1 MNDSPPD
8 PPHPPRE
15 GGEAPEPGGGAAN
28 KALDA
33 EGVDQPRPPK
43 QEEGA
48 RTGFRRFIGVDLGGG
63 RGKNTAVARLEL
75 GVGPTGRP
83 RLAVAEAKVRHG
95 QRGTGLAIDEPGGD
109 ALFRDEVLVAYLER
123 WVDDA
128 TVVAIDAPLTLPPCI
143 RCQLACPTVARCTV
157 PVVAWM
163 RRWAPRL
170 AARGRSDP
178 GKPSIT
184 PYTQRSSELL
194 QRAVGISPRETLGQG
209 TGPVAARA
217 AYLRRVLSPKLRLHE
232 NLIEVHPRATI
243 EQVFGAD
250 MARHARHG
258 DDDRVWATRK
268 RVLAG
273 LVEGIAFDYVW
284 PELVVR
290 NTHMFHA
297 VLGAFTAFLWARQGL
312 RGPTDLVSATPTA
325 TTPDDLTAAI
335 EDLGSLWLEDGWV
348 FVPPAITRPRRG

>member
-1 MNDSPPD
+1 MST
-8 PPHPPRE
+8 PRQ
-15 GGEAPEPGGGAAN
+15 AAR
-28 KALDA
+28 D
-33 EGVDQPRPPK
+33 
-43 QEEGA
+43 
-48 RTGFRRFIGVDLGGG
+48 GFRRFIGVDLGGG

-75 GVGPTGRP
+75 SVGPGGRP

-95 QRGTGLAIDEPGGD
+95 QRGTGLSVDDPGGD

-123 WVDDA
+123 WVDDR
-128 TVVAIDAPLTLPPCI
+128 TVVAIDAPLTLPPCV
-143 RCQLACPTVARCTV
+143 RCQLPCPTVARCTV

-163 RRWAPRL
+163 RRFGPRL
-170 AARGRSDP
+170 QARGRSDP
-178 GKPSIT
+178 SKPSVT
-184 PYTQRSSELL
+184 PYTQRSVEVL
-194 QRAVGISPRETLGQG
+194 QRAVGIRPRETLGQG

-217 AYLRRVLSPKLRLHE
+217 AYLRRVLSPRLRLHE

-243 EQVFGAD
+243 EQVFGPAV
-250 MARHARHG
+250 AQRARHG

-268 RVLAG
+268 RVLSG

-312 RGPTDLVSATPTA
+312 RGPADLAGATPVA
-325 TTPDDLTAAI
+325 TSPDDFAQAI
-335 EDLGSLWLEDGWV
+335 AQLGTLWLEDGWV
-348 FVPPAITRPRRG
+348 FIPPATARSRREG

>member
-1 MNDSPPD
+1 MSEL
-8 PPHPPRE
+8 PHAP
-15 GGEAPEPGGGAAN
+15 PEP
-28 KALDA
+28 L
-33 EGVDQPRPPK
+33 VR
-43 QEEGA
+43 EGA
-48 RTGFRRFIGVDLGGG
+48 RAGFGRFIGVDLGGG

-75 GVGPTGRP
+75 GVGPGGRP

-95 QRGTGLAIDEPGGD
+95 QRGTGRSQDERGEPGGD
-109 ALFRDEVLVAYLER
+109 ALFRDDALVAWLER

-143 RCQLACPTVARCTV
+143 RCQLPCPTVARCTV
-157 PVVAWM
+157 PVVVWM

-170 AARGRSDP
+170 QARGRDP
-178 GKPSIT
+178 GKPSVT
-184 PYTQRSSELL
+184 PYTQRSAELL

-217 AYLRRVLSPKLRLHE
+217 AYLRRVLSPRLRLHE

-243 EQVFGAD
+243 EQVFGPET
-250 MARHARHG
+250 ARLARHG

-290 NTHMFHA
+290 NPHVFHA
-297 VLGAFTAFLWARQGL
+297 VLGAFTAFLWARGGLQGPRDLL
-312 RGPTDLVSATPTA
+312 RVPAVA
-325 TTPDDLTAAI
+325 TTPHDLGAAI
-335 EDLGSLWLEDGWV
+335 EDLGAQWLEDGWV
-348 FVPPAITRPRRG
+348 FVPPPAAGRRRG